1 MKISNESLK
10 SIYFGA
16 YSFCETEDGY
26 LKAFQHTKEQMEYF
40 KKTFNFWY
48 VRSDASN
55 AKTLEFKTDATKISF
70 EYKIAWIGSL
80 DTIEISVNGLLY
92 QLFDKNTLK
101 DEGRVTFNLPDGE
114 KDIVIYLTADSTLLI
129 RNFEINGDFI
139 PAKKGAK
146 VLWLGDSITQGYGPF
161 RSAHTYVSVANRY
174 LNYDIINQG
183 IGGYKYD
190 EFSLMEMP
198 GYKPDKIIVSLG
210 TNQYSEDYNEVIE
223 NYYKKLHEL
232 YGNTPV
238 LCITPLWRFDKP
250 SNKYKMVELRDKI
263 MSVCANYPNIS
274 IVDGFKLVPCLD
286 EYFIDKLHPNALGCE
301 MYGRNLVNEIQKL
314 RF

>member
-1 MKISNESLK
+1 MKLSNEKLK

-16 YSFCETEDGY
+16 YSFDETNDGY
-26 LKAFQHTKEQMEYF
+26 LQAFQYTKEQMEYF
-40 KKTFNFWY
+40 KEASDFWY
-48 VRSDASN
+48 VRCDASN
-55 AKTLEFKTDATKISF
+55 AKTLEFKTDATEISF
-70 EYKIAWIGSL
+70 EYKFIWQGSQ
-80 DTIEISVNGLLY
+80 DTIELAINGLIY
-92 QLFDKNTLK
+92 QFFDKNTLK
-101 DEGRVTFNLPDGE
+101 NEGKVSFILPEGE

-129 RNFEINGDFI
+129 RNFEINSDFV
-139 PAKKGAK
+139 PAKKGEK

-210 TNQYSEDYNEVIE
+210 TNQYREDYADKIE
-223 NYYKKLHEL
+223 NYYKRLHKL
-232 YGNTPV
+232 YGDTPV
-238 LCITPLWRFDKP
+238 LCITPLWRFDNP
-250 SNKYKMVELRDKI
+250 PFKYKMVELKDTI
-263 MSVCANYPNIS
+263 VSVCKKYPNIS
-274 IVDGFKLVPCLD
+274 VANGFNFVPALD
-286 EYFIDKLHPNALGCE
+286 AYFTDKLHPNALGCE

-314 RF
+314 GF